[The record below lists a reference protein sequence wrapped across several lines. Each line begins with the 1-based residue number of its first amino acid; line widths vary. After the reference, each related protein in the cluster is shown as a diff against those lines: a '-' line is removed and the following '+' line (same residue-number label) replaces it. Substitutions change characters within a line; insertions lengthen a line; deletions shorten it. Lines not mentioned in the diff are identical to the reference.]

1 VAITHDV
8 GDRLEELAST
18 ANRIREAIESVIEG
32 KSAAVRLTLTVLLAE
47 GHLLIEDVPGVG
59 KTMLAKALARSIDC
73 SVRRVQFTPDLL
85 PSDITGVSAYNQRT
99 REFEFKPGPVFAN
112 IVVGDEINRAS
123 PKTQSALLECMEERQ
138 VTVDG
143 HTYHLEPPFM
153 VIATQNPIEMEGTY
167 PLPEAQR
174 DRFTAR
180 IAMGYPEPAAELE
193 MLDVHGGT
201 SPLDKLQPVATTTE
215 VRELIETVRAVY
227 VAPAIKRYAI
237 DLVSATRTTPE
248 LRLGASPRATLQLVR
263 AARAH
268 AALSGRD
275 YVIPDDLQDL
285 AVPVLAHRLLPS
297 VEAQGQRRMPEQVLA
312 DLVRTVPVPETHPGS
327 RR

>member
-1 VAITHDV
+1 MAVTHDV
-8 GDRLEELAST
+8 PPHLDDLVAT
-18 ANRIREAIESVIEG
+18 AHRIREAIESVIEG
-32 KSAAVRLTLTVLLAE
+32 KSDVVRLTLTVLLAE

-73 SVRRVQFTPDLL
+73 PVRRVQFTPDLL
-85 PSDITGVSAYNQRT
+85 PSDITGVSAYNQQT

-123 PKTQSALLECMEERQ
+123 PKTQSALLECMEEHQ

-143 HTYHLEPPFM
+143 TTYRLDSPFM

-193 MLDVHGGT
+193 MLDVHGAT
-201 SPLDKLQPVATTTE
+201 SPIDKLQPVATTTE
-215 VRELIETVRAVY
+215 VKALIEAVRAVY
-227 VAPAIKRYAI
+227 VSQPIKKYAI
-237 DLVSATRTTPE
+237 DLVTATRHSPD
-248 LRLGASPRATLQLVR
+248 LRLGASPRSTLQLVR
-263 AARAH
+263 AARAN
-268 AALSGRD
+268 AALAGRD
-275 YVIPDDLQDL
+275 YVIPDDLQAL
-285 AVPVLAHRLLPS
+285 CVPVLAHRLLPS
-297 VEAQGQRRMPEQVLA
+297 VEAQGQRRLPEQVIA
-312 DLVRTVPVPETHPGS
+312 DLVRRVPVPETQA
-327 RR
+327 R